1 MLTDNLDAPLLLIVE
16 DEDNHAELMKI
27 SLQDAAEEYRLEIV
41 GTLYAA
47 WIAIK
52 RQIPDLVLANY
63 CLPDGI
69 GRELVVMVNEKC
81 PVVLMTSQVNEQ
93 AAVNALKDG
102 ALDYVIKSSA
112 VLSGMSRIAQRGLR
126 EWSLIQKHKLVEGD
140 LLQAKAAAESANIA
154 KSTFLA
160 SMSHEIRTPMN
171 GVIGMTELLL
181 DTDLNEEQR
190 EYAEIVRKSG
200 EHLLDLINDILDF
213 TKIEAGKLDMEI
225 LDFDLGTTVEDTAE
239 MLAVRAAD
247 AGLELICR
255 IDSNVPLH
263 LKGDPGRLRQI
274 ITNLAGNAIKFTHE
288 GEVVI
293 GVEIESDQGE
303 SVMIRFSVSDTGIGI
318 AKDRR
323 SAIFNSFTQA
333 DGSTTRKYGGT
344 GLGLAIS
351 KQLAELMGGEIGV
364 ESEEEKGST
373 FWFTASFE
381 KQPAGV
387 LPVFKA
393 HADITSARILV
404 VNVNATNRILKA
416 TMLNSWGCRYETAGD
431 GETALMLLREAAQQ
445 NNPFRIA
452 LLDQQMPGMSGSELG
467 SRIKADPLLKTTLM
481 IMVTSLGKRGD
492 AAALEQIGFAGYL
505 AKPVRQSQLYDCI
518 ALVLERANQ
527 ASEVLETSEVSK
539 IARGIITRH
548 TVAESVNHVAQILL
562 ADDNAINQKV
572 AQALLN
578 KLGYKADI
586 VANGQEAVRALELI
600 NYDLVLMDCLMPE
613 MDGFEA
619 TALIRNS
626 GSKVLNHAVPII
638 AMTANAMIGDREQC
652 LEAGMDDYLAKPVK
666 KDELAEVLEKWLK
679 PGDHKEVPAQ
689 KPGDPPDAHLLFDE
703 AELLDHFD
711 GDRDFAYSILDDGLQ
726 EIPEDIETLK
736 KLCAGAD
743 TQTIRLQAHTMK
755 GLAANLCTPAL
766 QEISLKIETAAKD
779 GDVASARNL
788 LPELERTA
796 LMTMEAIGT
805 VLSSVHPETRDEI

>member
-1 MLTDNLDAPLLLIVE
+1 MLTDNLDAPLLLVVE
-16 DEDNHAELMKI
+16 DDDSHAELMKI
-27 SLQDAAEEYRLEIV
+27 SLQYAPEEYRLEIA

-47 WIAIK
+47 WMAIE

-81 PVVLMTSQVNEQ
+81 PVVLMTSQGNEQ

-112 VLSGMSRIAQRGLR
+112 VFSGVSRIAQRGLR
-126 EWSLIQKHKLVEGD
+126 EWSLIQKHKQVEGD
-140 LLQAKAAAESANIA
+140 LRQAKAAAESANIA

-171 GVIGMTELLL
+171 GIIGMTELLL
-181 DTDLNEEQR
+181 DTGLNEEQR

-200 EHLLDLINDILDF
+200 EHLLNLISDILDF
-213 TKIEAGKLDMEI
+213 SKIEAGKLDMEI
-225 LDFDLGTTVEDTAE
+225 LDFDLRTTVEDTAE
-239 MLAVRAAD
+239 MLAMRAAD

-255 IDSNVPLH
+255 IDSGVPLY

-293 GVEIESDQGE
+293 SVEVESDQGE
-303 SVMIRFSVSDTGIGI
+303 SIMIRFSVRDTGIGI
-318 AKDRR
+318 AENRR
-323 SAIFNSFTQA
+323 AAIFNPFTQA

-344 GLGLAIS
+344 GLGLAICR
-351 KQLAELMGGEIGV
+351 QLTELMGGEIGV

-373 FWFTASFE
+373 FWFTARFE
-381 KQPAGV
+381 KQSAGV
-387 LPVFKA
+387 PPIFKP
-393 HADITSARILV
+393 HVDITSTRILV
-404 VNVNATNRILKA
+404 VNVNATNRILKV
-416 TMLNSWGCRYETAGD
+416 TLLNSWGCRCETAGD

-467 SRIKADPLLKTTLM
+467 RRIKADPLLKSTLM
-481 IMVTSLGKRGD
+481 IMVTSLGQRGD

-518 ALVLERANQ
+518 ALVLGRAAGTQNL
-527 ASEVLETSEVSK
+527 ASLQKEH
-539 IARGIITRH
+539 GIVTRH

-619 TALIRNS
+619 TALIRNTS
-626 GSKVLNHAVPII
+626 SKVLNHAVPII

-679 PGDHKEVPAQ
+679 PVGHNEAPAQ
-689 KPGDPPDAHLLFDE
+689 KAGDPPDAHLLFDE

-736 KLCAGAD
+736 KLCLGAD

-779 GDVASARNL
+779 GDMESTREL

-796 LMTMEAIGT
+796 LMTMEAIRT
-805 VLSSVHPETRDEI
+805 VLIRA

>member
-1 MLTDNLDAPLLLIVE
+1 MLTDNPDAPLLLIVE
-16 DEDNHAELMKI
+16 DEDKHAELMKT
-27 SLQDAAEEYRLEIV
+27 SLQDAEEEYRLEIV
-41 GTLYAA
+41 GSLHDARTALG
-47 WIAIK
+47 
-52 RQIPDLVLANY
+52 RQTPDLVLADY
-63 CLPDGI
+63 WLPDGV
-69 GRELVVMVNEKC
+69 GSELVLMVHGKC
-81 PVVLMTSQVNEQ
+81 PVVLMTSQSNERL
-93 AAVNALKDG
+93 AVDALKAG

-112 VLSGMSRIAQRGLR
+112 VFDGVSRIAQRGLR
-126 EWSLIQKHKLVEGD
+126 GWALIQEQKRVEGD
-140 LLQAKAAAESANIA
+140 LRQAKAAAESANIA

-171 GVIGMTELLL
+171 GIIGMTELLL
-181 DTDLNEEQR
+181 DTDLNGEQR

-200 EHLLDLINDILDF
+200 EHLLKLISDILDF
-213 TKIEAGKLDMEI
+213 SKIEAGKLDMEI
-225 LDFDLGTTVEDTAE
+225 LDFDLRATVEDTAE
-239 MLAVRAAD
+239 MLAMRAAD

-255 IDSNVPLH
+255 IDPDVPLH

-274 ITNLAGNAIKFTHE
+274 ITNLVGNAIKFTHE

-293 GVEIESDQGE
+293 SVEIESDQGE
-303 SVMIRFSVSDTGIGI
+303 SVMIRFSASDTGIGI

-323 SAIFNSFTQA
+323 AAIFNSFTQA

-373 FWFTASFE
+373 FWFTARFE

-387 LPVFKA
+387 PPIFKP
-393 HADITSARILV
+393 HLDIASTRILV
-404 VNVNATNRILKA
+404 VNVNATNRILKVA
-416 TMLNSWGCRYETAGD
+416 LLNSWGCLCETASD
-431 GETALMLLREAAQQ
+431 GEKALILLREAAQQ

-452 LLDQQMPGMSGSELG
+452 LLDQQMPGMGGSELG
-467 SRIKADPLLKTTLM
+467 RRIKADPLLKSTLM
-481 IMVTSLGKRGD
+481 IMVTSLGQRGD
-492 AAALEQIGFAGYL
+492 VAALEQIGFAGYL

-518 ALVLERANQ
+518 ALVLGRANQ
-527 ASEVLETSEVSK
+527 TSEVLETSEVSK
-539 IARGIITRH
+539 TARGIITRH
-548 TVAESVNHVAQILL
+548 TVAEAVNHVAQILL
-562 ADDNAINQKV
+562 ADDNAINLKV

-619 TALIRNS
+619 TTLIRNS
-626 GSKVLNHAVPII
+626 SSKVLNHAVPII

-666 KDELAEVLEKWLK
+666 KDELVEVLEKWLK
-679 PGDHKEVPAQ
+679 PGDHKEAPAQ
-689 KPGDPPDAHLLFDE
+689 KAGDLPDARPLFDE

-743 TQTIRLQAHTMK
+743 TQSIRLQAHTMK

-779 GDVASARNL
+779 GDVASARKL

-796 LMTMEAIGT
+796 LMTMEAIGM
-805 VLSSVHPETRDEI
+805 VLPSVHPETRDEK